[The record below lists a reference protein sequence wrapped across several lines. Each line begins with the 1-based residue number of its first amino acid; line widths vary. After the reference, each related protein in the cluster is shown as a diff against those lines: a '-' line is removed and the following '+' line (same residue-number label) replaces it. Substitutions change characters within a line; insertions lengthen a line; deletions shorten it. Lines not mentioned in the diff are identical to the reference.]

1 MTKKERGYHHGDL
14 RRALLDAA
22 LAIVADEGPSAVT
35 MSAVA
40 RRAGVSSGA
49 PYRHFKDRVELL
61 RGLWSRADE
70 VLSRRIEEA
79 TASAPDPLEGFR
91 RSGVEY
97 VSFAAEE
104 PALFRVLTQG
114 EYAVPRPASDRV
126 SAETKFSEGL
136 RALLHAD
143 DARAPL
149 DPSHPLIQQL
159 AARCLVHGLAHFFV
173 DGQDAQLGLGPEQA
187 RRIAEALTR
196 ALGPPSLDEAE
207 P

>member
-1 MTKKERGYHHGDL
+1 MGTKTRGYHHGDL

-22 LAIVADEGPSAVT
+22 LAIVADQGPSAVT

-49 PYRHFKDRVELL
+49 PYRHFKDRMELL
-61 RGLWSRADE
+61 RSLWCRADE
-70 VLSRRIEEA
+70 ALSRRIQEA
-79 TASAPDPLEGFR
+79 TANAPDPLEGFR

-97 VSFAAEE
+97 VRFAAEE
-104 PALFRVLTQG
+104 PVLFRVLTQG
-114 EYAVPRPASDRV
+114 EYAVPKTASERPAD
-126 SAETKFSEGL
+126 TKFSEGL
-136 RALLHAD
+136 RSLLLAD
-143 DARAPL
+143 DASAPL

-159 AARCLVHGLAHFFV
+159 AARCMVHGLAHFFV

-187 RRIAEALTR
+187 GRIAEALTR
-196 ALGPPSLDEAE
+196 ALGPPSLEEVE